1 MKLLGFYLLSA
12 LAAVGVIV
20 WRQARRCERRLVLRH
35 VKKHLAWAVLALV
48 LVYLLFLFNSMFTVK
63 VF

>member
-20 WRQARRCERRLVLRH
+20 WRQARRRERRLVLRH